1 MKRYRFFGFSGT
13 ELGLW
18 GGSVAFIL
26 LFFGLFDGSG
36 WLTLA
41 ASLIGATSLIL
52 NAKGHPLGQGLMLVF
67 SGLYGYISY
76 TFAYYGEMLTYLGMT
91 APMAAVALISW
102 LRHPYKGNRSEVAV
116 GRLRR
121 GETLWMLLLSLAVT
135 GLFYFVLA
143 YFNTANLLLSTLS
156 VTTSFI
162 AAYLIF
168 RRSPWFAFAYAAN
181 DIVLIGLWVLASREN
196 AAYVSVTVCFAVF
209 LVNDLYGF
217 IRWRHRQ
224 NRQQG

>member
-1 MKRYRFFGFSGT
+1 MKRRTFLGFSRT

-18 GGSVAFIL
+18 SGSVTLIL
-26 LFFGLFDGSG
+26 LFFGLFDSSR
-36 WLTLA
+36 WITLT

-52 NAKGHPLGQGLMLVF
+52 NAKGHPLGQVLMLIF

-76 TFAYYGEMLTYLGMT
+76 TFSYYGEMLTYLGMT

-102 LRHPYKGNRSEVAV
+102 VRHPYKGNRAEVTV
-116 GRLRR
+116 GRLRQ
-121 GETLWMLLLSLAVT
+121 GEILWMLLLSLAVT

-143 YFNTANLLLSTLS
+143 YFDTAHLLLSTLS

-162 AAYLIF
+162 AAYLTF

-181 DIVLIGLWVLASREN
+181 DIVLIGLWILASREN
-196 AAYVSVTVCFAVF
+196 ITYLSVTVCFAVF

-217 IRWRHRQ
+217 LRWLRRQ
-224 NRQQG
+224 KHQQT